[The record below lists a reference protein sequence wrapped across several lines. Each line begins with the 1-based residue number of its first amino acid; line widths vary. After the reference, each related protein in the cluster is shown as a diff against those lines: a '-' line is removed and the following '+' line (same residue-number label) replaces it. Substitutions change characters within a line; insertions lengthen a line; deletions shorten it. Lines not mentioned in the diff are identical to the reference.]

1 MPSIAISARLRTLKC
16 YIWPLLQYGCETWT
30 LKQEDIKRLNAFE
43 MWMYRRMLRI
53 SWTSRTTNC
62 EVLNRM
68 KTRAHLTGTLRIKKT
83 SYLWHIMRHSE
94 YEEIQL
100 IIEGKID
107 GKRSIGRKK
116 KSWLRNI
123 RDWTHTD
130 GNTLIHQALDRE
142 SYAILIA
149 NLNREGT

>member
-1 MPSIAISARLRTLKC
+1 
-16 YIWPLLQYGCETWT
+16 
-30 LKQEDIKRLNAFE
+30 
-43 MWMYRRMLRI
+43 MLRI

-62 EVLNRM
+62 EVLDRM
-68 KTRAHLTGTLRIKKT
+68 KIRPHLTGTIKIKKT
-83 SYLWHIMRHSE
+83 SYLGHIMRHSE